1 MCKKTSSITNRKT
14 AKRLLLK
21 AAVLLFLERFILKP
35 EVRFRQDPT
44 EPLKEGQLESAFV
57 AKVDKPLPGQGGL
70 TPYVI
75 MK

>member
-1 MCKKTSSITNRKT
+1 MCKKTSSITNRKI

-21 AAVLLFLERFILKP
+21 ATALLFLERFSLKP

-44 EPLKEGQLESAFV
+44 EPLKEGRLESAFV
-57 AKVDKPLPGQGGL
+57 AKIVTPLPEQGGL